1 LEVETMSKRKL
12 SFSSEIPEGTDRQII
27 VYTLYGYLYGSPPS
41 YEFQD
46 EVRGKIAGGVS
57 RIVIDLEAV
66 EKIDSAG
73 LGILAS
79 VMWSASQAGGGMV
92 LASVPPTVE
101 KLLGIAMLLDRI
113 DHAETCEKAI
123 ALLDRE

>member
-1 LEVETMSKRKL
+1 MSKRKL
-12 SFSSEIPEGTDRQII
+12 SFSSEILEGTDSQII
-27 VYTLYGYLYGSPPS
+27 VYTLFGYLYGSPHS
-41 YEFQD
+41 YEFQE
-46 EVRGKIAGGVS
+46 EVRGKIASGVS

-92 LASVPPTVE
+92 LAAVPPTVE
-101 KLLGIAMLLDRI
+101 KLLGIAMLLDRSAARTTASHSSTVMHI
-113 DHAETCEKAI
+113 GFSA
-123 ALLDRE
+123 

>member
-1 LEVETMSKRKL
+1 LEVEVMTKRKL
-12 SFSSEIPEGTDRQII
+12 SFSSEVPEGTANEMI
-27 VYTLYGYLYGSPPS
+27 VYTLFGCLYGSPES
-41 YEFQD
+41 YEFQE
-46 EVRGKIAGGVS
+46 EVRENIAGGVS
-57 RIVIDLEAV
+57 RIVIDLESV

-92 LASVPPTVE
+92 LASVPPTVK

-113 DHAETCEKAI
+113 DHADTREAAI
-123 ALLDRE
+123 AMLEGG